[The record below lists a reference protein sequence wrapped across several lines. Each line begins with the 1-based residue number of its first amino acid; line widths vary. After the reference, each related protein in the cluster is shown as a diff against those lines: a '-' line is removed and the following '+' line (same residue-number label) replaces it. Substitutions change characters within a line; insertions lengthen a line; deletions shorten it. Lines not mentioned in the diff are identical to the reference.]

1 MEQSEPSEEPELKD
15 LNWKKVY
22 IIVVI
27 WLLAFSLF
35 MYAFSIFTA

>member
-1 MEQSEPSEEPELKD
+1 MEQNKPSDESEIPD

-22 IIVVI
+22 ILVLG